1 MKTRLLLALA
11 GLAIGFALPIF
22 AQQQNTPDPQL
33 REQVLAHAKKV
44 SDAYNSNDAAAL
56 AVLFTENA
64 VEVTNVGPI
73 YSRQALQKHW
83 TDMFHHVHFS
93 NHINTVDQ
101 YSPHI
106 IGTAGNEMW
115 ANGEYSMTVQ
125 GENFGPV
132 EQKGYWSIIL
142 VREGDAWKTRM
153 QTWNITPAPAA
164 PAQTK

>member
-56 AVLFTENA
+56 AVLFTEDA
-64 VEVTNVGPI
+64 VEVTNVGSI
-73 YSRQALQKHW
+73 YGRQALQKHW

-101 YSPHI
+101 YSFHI

-132 EQKGYWSIIL
+132 KQRAIGQSFL
-142 VREGDAWKTRM
+142 FARVMLGRRGCRHGT
-153 QTWNITPAPAA
+153 
-164 PAQTK
+164 